1 MKSKPSELITVPRS
15 RKLARRRF
23 LGGSE
28 ARIIT
33 SADEAPVMRRLRH
46 EQNIECLA
54 ITTGNPLRTCALVA
68 KSSTA
73 QTPRLRLIGRPD
85 SRSGYRRQQTA
96 ENFTTFMTAIRRF
109 RKAYAILWRELY
121 ARLSEYAVDQAN
133 RVLISRVAT
142 DLDIRDRVSM
152 KDGRLSQVPNRQI
165 EHSTRHANLCAP
177 QQARNAKQSNQA
189 GSSELQIT

>member
-1 MKSKPSELITVPRS
+1 MESKPSELITIPRS

-23 LGGSE
+23 LGGSD

-73 QTPRLRLIGRPD
+73 QTQRLRLIGRPD

-96 ENFTTFMTAIRRF
+96 ENFTTFMTTIRRF
-109 RKAYAILWRELY
+109 RKAYAILWRKLY
-121 ARLSEYAVDQAN
+121 ARFSEYAVDQAN
-133 RVLISRVAT
+133 RVLISRVTT

-165 EHSTRHANLCAP
+165 ERSTRHANLCAP
-177 QQARNAKQSNQA
+177 QQARNAKQSNQG
-189 GSSELQIT
+189 GSK

>member
-1 MKSKPSELITVPRS
+1 MESKPSELITVPRS

-23 LGGSE
+23 LGGSD

-54 ITTGNPLRTCALVA
+54 ITTGNPLRVYALVA

-96 ENFTTFMTAIRRF
+96 ENFTTFMTAVRRF
-109 RKAYAILWRELY
+109 RKAYAILWRKLY
-121 ARLSEYAVDQAN
+121 AHFSEYAVDQAN

-142 DLDIRDRVSM
+142 DLDILEPISM

-165 EHSTRHANLCAP
+165 ERSTRHANLCAP
-177 QQARNAKQSNQA
+177 QQARNAKQSNQG
-189 GSSELQIT
+189 GSK

>member
-1 MKSKPSELITVPRS
+1 MESKPSELITVPRS

-23 LGGSE
+23 LGGSD

-73 QTPRLRLIGRPD
+73 QTQRLRLIGRPD

-109 RKAYAILWRELY
+109 RKAYAILWRKLY
-121 ARLSEYAVDQAN
+121 ARFSEYAVDQAN
-133 RVLISRVAT
+133 RVLISRVTT
-142 DLDIRDRVSM
+142 DLDILERISM

-165 EHSTRHANLCAP
+165 ERSTRHANLCAP
-177 QQARNAKQSNQA
+177 QQARNAKQSNQG
-189 GSSELQIT
+189 GSK

>member
-1 MKSKPSELITVPRS
+1 MESKPSELITVPRS
-15 RKLARRRF
+15 RNPARRRF
-23 LGGSE
+23 LGGSD

-33 SADEAPVMRRLRH
+33 SADEAAVMRRLRH

-54 ITTGNPLRTCALVA
+54 ITTGNPLRTCALAA

-73 QTPRLRLIGRPD
+73 QTPRLRLIGRPG

-96 ENFTTFMTAIRRF
+96 ENFTTFMTATRRF

-121 ARLSEYAVDQAN
+121 ARFSEYAVDQAN

-152 KDGRLSQVPNRQI
+152 KDGRLSQVPNRP
-165 EHSTRHANLCAP
+165 RHPDLCTCATVTSDKVTAMITMSP
-177 QQARNAKQSNQA
+177 NQR
-189 GSSELQIT
+189 GIQ